1 MTRQGSHTCASR
13 SLSNRTYI
21 IGIPQAAWTQTRH
34 FTLSHAIAAGQRRCA
49 PAVNFG
55 VMPVDKSVPAS
66 ST

>member
-21 IGIPQAAWTQTRH
+21 IGIPQAAWTPDEAFHTIARYCGGPA
-34 FTLSHAIAAGQRRCA
+34 TLRAGGQL
-49 PAVNFG
+49 G